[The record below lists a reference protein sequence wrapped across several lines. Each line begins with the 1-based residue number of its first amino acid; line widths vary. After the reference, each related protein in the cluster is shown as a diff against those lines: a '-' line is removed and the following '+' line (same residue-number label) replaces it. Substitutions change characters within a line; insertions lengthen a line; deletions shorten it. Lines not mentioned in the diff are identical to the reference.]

1 VGIYS
6 LSDVKRSILSIT
18 LWSAFASLI
27 AHLVDLPLLGIITWV
42 VTGCYHELGH
52 TLAFWLGSI
61 PAIPFFMIMTFS
73 LPQFGGIVV
82 FLILLVLA
90 VYFFLKGKKQDIL
103 EVKILSGLFVFLL
116 TFCTWIISDKQHEAV
131 SIMGGLLGESLVSAL
146 VIFIA
151 LSNFPDTKIFIQYRY
166 LFAFTG
172 PWVLVGTLVKWTR
185 ISLGFDKLPY
195 GAMIDIGGAMHGK
208 SDGDIDRLLRD
219 FHFTEYQLKMIFT
232 LGAYGAV
239 LILLLGLLLVKR
251 RL

>member
-1 VGIYS
+1 MNFKILNIILYTAIVS
-6 LSDVKRSILSIT
+6 LV
-18 LWSAFASLI
+18 
-27 AHLVDLPLLGIITWV
+27 AHIVDLPLLGIINWV
-42 VTGCYHELGH
+42 VTGFYHELGH

-90 VYFFLKGKKQDIL
+90 VYFFLKGKKLDIL
-103 EVKILSGLFVFLL
+103 EVKILSGLFLFLL
-116 TFCTWIISDKQHEAV
+116 TFCTWIISDRQHEAF
-131 SIMGGLLGESLVSAL
+131 SIMGGLLGESAVSAL
-146 VIFIA
+146 VIFVA
-151 LSNFPDTKIFIQYRY
+151 LINFPETKTSIQYRY
-166 LFAFTG
+166 LFAVTG

-185 ISLGFDKLPY
+185 ISLGLDKLPY
-195 GAMIDIGGAMHGK
+195 GAMVDIGGAMHGK

-239 LILLLGLLLVKR
+239 VMLVFGVLLISFLNSKKAE
-251 RL
+251 